1 MAMRQVLA
9 TSHVTFHYRL
19 ELADGQVLF
28 DTFTEHPAT
37 LQLGEGQFSEGLER
51 CMIALQEGEEKTY
64 QLGPDDAFGPR
75 NPELIQRIARTA
87 LKDHLTP
94 KIPLAPA
101 TCLNFPARTAGVL
114 QVFSRAGK
122 MKQQACS
129 TSIIPW
135 PVRPC
140 PFTYV
145 LLGYSNEHESAT

>member
-1 MAMRQVLA
+1 MTMRQVLA
-9 TSHVTFHYRL
+9 NSHVTFHYRL

-87 LKDHLTP
+87 LKDHLDP
-94 KIPLAPA
+94 KDPLSPGDLLEFPSPDGGRFAGIFKGWQDEATGVFDFNHPLAGQA
-101 TCLNFPARTAGVL
+101 LSFHVRIVGVL
-114 QVFSRAGK
+114 
-122 MKQQACS
+122 
-129 TSIIPW
+129 
-135 PVRPC
+135 
-140 PFTYV
+140 
-145 LLGYSNEHESAT
+145 

>member
-1 MAMRQVLA
+1 MRQVLA
-9 TSHVTFHYRL
+9 NSHVTFHYRL

-51 CMIALQEGEEKTY
+51 CMIALQEGEEKPTSLVLTTPSGRATQNSY
-64 QLGPDDAFGPR
+64 SVLPAQP
-75 NPELIQRIARTA
+75 
-87 LKDHLTP
+87 LKTILTP
-94 KIPLAPA
+94 KTPSTLA

-122 MKQQACS
+122 MKQPAYS
-129 TSIIPW
+129 TLIIPW

-145 LLGYSNEHESAT
+145 LLGYSSEHESAT